1 MPSYVDSLENVRPE
15 HLAGFFVGW
24 PDPPSPQTHLQ
35 LLRGSSAFVL
45 ALDGEQVVGF
55 VTAVSDGVLCAYL
68 PLLEV
73 LPSHQGQGIGQELVR
88 RILARLRALYMVDLM
103 CDPPLQ
109 PFYEKL
115 GMRRASGMILRDY
128 ARQSGA

>member
-15 HLAGFFVGW
+15 HPAGFFVGW

>member
-115 GMRRASGMILRDY
+115 GMRRASGMILRNY